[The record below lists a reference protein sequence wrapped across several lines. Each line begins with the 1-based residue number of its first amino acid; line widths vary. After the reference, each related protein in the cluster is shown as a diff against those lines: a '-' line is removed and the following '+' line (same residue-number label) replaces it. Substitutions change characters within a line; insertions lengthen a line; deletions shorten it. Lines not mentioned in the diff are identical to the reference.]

1 MKTFYRNNNGKEIA
15 LNIHEFTSSCSMIV
29 DIKVDGVVY
38 ADKAEATTGFPLNNR
53 NLLVLKFASNTGDTQ
68 GKEYKLVVCDLGIE
82 NNMAPEEIL
91 KNREIADYLYEVTKR
106 SDIYPYTT
114 EHWRNW
120 ED

>member
-15 LNIHEFTSSCSMIV
+15 LNIHEFTNFCSMIV

-91 KNREIADYLYEVTKR
+91 KNREITDYLWEMTKR
-106 SDIYPYTT
+106 SAIYPYTT

>member
-1 MKTFYRNNNGKEIA
+1 MKTFYRNNNGKDVEI
-15 LNIHEFTSSCSMIV
+15 NIHEFTSSCSMIV
-29 DIKVDGVVY
+29 DIKVDGVAY
-38 ADKAEATTGFPLNNR
+38 ANKAEATTGFPFNNC
-53 NLLVLKFASNTGDTQ
+53 NLLVLKFAADPVDPQ
-68 GKEYKLVVCDLGIE
+68 GKEYRLIVCDLGLE
-82 NNMAPEEIL
+82 KNMTTEEIL

>member
-1 MKTFYRNNNGKEIA
+1 MVTFFRNNKGRDVEI
-15 LNIHEFTSSCSMIV
+15 NIHEFTSFCSMIV

-53 NLLVLKFASNTGDTQ
+53 NLLVLKFAADTGDTQ
-68 GKEYKLVVCDLGIE
+68 GKEYRLVICDLGLE
-82 NNMAPEEIL
+82 KNMTTEEIL